1 MDVRFEQVYTHPE
14 NQIFR
19 VVFFPDRI
27 YHARYLN
34 ATRSSRYR
42 YNVTEVRGGP
52 DINIMKGEV
61 HLAGSRLCGM
71 LRIEY
76 TATKLVEQAREFQR
90 RLGPT
95 VKAWV
100 QVQPDDPAGA
110 GETTVTLHW
119 DPIIGAYAV
128 ELWETLEPPA
138 GSSHDHRVLALMG
151 RDAPIT
157 RASEVAGALADL
169 PSLRQV
175 AVAFREDGA
184 LYPTGQPI
192 GNVQWDNAYL
202 RTHEEPRDPEP
213 SSPQNTVPDSNY
225 LLSFQRGFFIPDASE
240 VPPVRYRNPMMNEGD
255 AERRDDNIVEMRW
268 LFQRELGGHL
278 VFFHEVTI
286 PPGAVEGTH
295 RHIGSEELYYVTE
308 GTGIAYMKDGDDPA
322 TTDDFPLVERPLF
335 GLDPVPCREYPV
347 KPGSVL
353 YTKSGGVHGIRNDGT
368 QPLRFVAFLYHTT

>member
-1 MDVRFEQVYTHPE
+1 MDVRFEQVFTHPE

-42 YNVTEVRGGP
+42 YNVTEVRGGS
-52 DINIMKGEV
+52 DISVMKGSV
-61 HLAGSRLCGM
+61 YLGGVPLCGM

-76 TATKLVEQAREFQR
+76 TGVKLVEQARELNR

-95 VKAWV
+95 IKAWV
-100 QVQPDDPAGA
+100 QVGGEDPANT

-128 ELWETLEPPA
+128 EVWETLEPPP
-138 GSSHDHRVLALMG
+138 GTPHDYRVLSSMG

-157 RASEVAGALADL
+157 RASELAAALADL
-169 PSLRQV
+169 PSLRRV
-175 AVAFREDGA
+175 ALAFREEDL
-184 LYPTGQPI
+184 LYPTGQAI
-192 GNVQWDNAYL
+192 GNLQWDNAYL
-202 RTHEEPRDPEP
+202 RSHEEPRSPAPNAPE
-213 SSPQNTVPDSNY
+213 NTVPDSNY
-225 LLSFQRGFFIPDASE
+225 LLDFQRGFFIPNVSD
-240 VPPVRYRNPMMNEGD
+240 VLPVRYRNAMTDEGD
-255 AERRDDNIVEMRW
+255 PDRREDNVVEMRW
-268 LFQRELGGHL
+268 LFQRELGSDL

-308 GTGIAYMKDGDDPA
+308 GTGVAYMKDGDDPSTA
-322 TTDDFPLVERPLF
+322 GYPLVERPIF
-335 GLDPVPCREYPV
+335 GLGPVQCRELPV
-347 KPGSVL
+347 QPGSVIF
-353 YTKSGGVHGIRNDGT
+353 TKSGGVHGIRNPGSE
-368 QPLRFVAFLYHTT
+368 PLRFVAFLYHTT